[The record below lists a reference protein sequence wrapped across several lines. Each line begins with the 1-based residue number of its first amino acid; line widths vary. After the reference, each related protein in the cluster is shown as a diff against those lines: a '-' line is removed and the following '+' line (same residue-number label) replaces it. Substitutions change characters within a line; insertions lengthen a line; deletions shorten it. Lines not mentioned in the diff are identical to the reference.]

1 MRAMGL
7 FGRSKIRELQTQNDR
22 LSRELSEAHATI
34 GRLEKRLE
42 GAESDPFPAENV
54 VWIFGSARTGS
65 TWLSLM
71 MKDLAHH
78 AKWSEPYVGAVFS
91 RASDLDTGAGRL
103 RERGETI
110 FGLPH
115 RDVWR
120 NSVRSMVLD
129 GAVARF
135 PKLDG
140 ESYLVIKEPNGS
152 AGASV
157 LAEAFPE
164 SRMVLLVRDPR
175 DVAASLVDSV
185 RPGGWRE
192 SRTGIDDPDTV
203 VRNGARSY
211 LRNMT
216 DAKRAFDAHQG
227 PRVLVRYEEL
237 RADALGTIRR
247 IYSELGIP
255 AGGEDLERTVL
266 KHAWENIPSEK
277 KGPGR
282 PQRRAQ
288 PGSWREELTPEQT
301 RIVEGITG
309 PLLETFYAG

>member
-1 MRAMGL
+1 MAL
-7 FGRSKIRELQTQNDR
+7 FGRPKLEELRAHNDR
-22 LSRELSEAHATI
+22 LSEELAEAHATI
-34 GRLEKRLE
+34 GRLKARLE
-42 GAESDPFPAENV
+42 CLESVPFPTRNI

-78 AKWSEPYVGAVFS
+78 VRWSEPYVGAVFA
-91 RASDLDTGAGRL
+91 RVPDLDAGAGRL
-103 RERGETI
+103 RKRAETI

-120 NSVRSMVLD
+120 RSVRSVVLD
-129 GAVARF
+129 GALARF
-135 PKLDG
+135 PSLDE
-140 ESYLVIKEPNGS
+140 ESYLIVKEPNGS

-157 LAEAFPE
+157 LTEAFPE
-164 SRMVLLVRDPR
+164 SRMILLVRDPR
-175 DVAASLVDSV
+175 DVAASLIDSV

-192 SRTGIDDPDTV
+192 RQAGAVDPETV

-216 DAKRAFDAHQG
+216 DAKRAFDAHEG
-227 PRVLVRYEEL
+227 PRTLVRYEEL
-237 RADALGTIRR
+237 RADALGTMRG

-255 AGGEDLERTVL
+255 ASDGGLERAVE
-266 KHAWENIPSEK
+266 KHAWENIPAEK

-282 PQRRAQ
+282 PQRKAQ
-288 PGSWREELTPEQT
+288 PGSWREELTPEQA

-309 PLLETFYAG
+309 PLLEAYYAG